1 MANIGS
7 LIVSVVADTGKFK
20 SGLKGASSSMG
31 SFRKSLGGLST
42 GFAGLGV
49 AMTAGGVIA
58 GMKKM
63 VGLARVQE
71 QAEKKL
77 AAVLAATGNAA
88 GFTAKQLGEYASSLQ
103 DITNVGDEATL
114 EVMSILA
121 TFKEIKGD
129 QFKDVTK
136 AALDMSA
143 VLGTSAT
150 SAAVQLGKALNDPT
164 TGLTALTR
172 AGVSFTESQKDMIKS
187 LQESGDMMGAQKLIL
202 AELESEFGGAAEA
215 LADPWIQFQNSL
227 GDLGEEIGANL
238 IPYLNQL
245 GEAGKESLKT
255 AGGELSWLETGF
267 GKVADVVGVAVD
279 SFGFL
284 QVALSGVSLIVVSAM
299 SRIVTAIAAVIDYI
313 PGLSGSLDDLKK
325 DLDLRAEGMK
335 LTVEEDWDAAMKG
348 FNDQTP
354 SAKAAAGLRDIEE
367 AAKAAE
373 KAMAGAGGEMATK
386 SRESGGA
393 LLDKLGEKLAGM
405 TGGDSL
411 EIENALADANLDLP
425 DDEFADFSQSINEVT
440 GKLLEAEIAAK
451 KLEDATK
458 ATASAD
464 SMIEPLKDPIALEGG
479 LAPTDLKV
487 RKPDKLGEKLAGM
500 TGDIALDLEIE
511 NALADA
517 KLNLPDDEFA
527 DFAQSISEVT
537 GELLEAKIAAD
548 KLKEATQAA
557 ATADS
562 MIESLKDSIAL
573 EGGLDPTDL
582 KVQKLEEQ
590 GMTTGKGLEIKMLT
604 KELEKA
610 KKLTD
615 DMDLGK
621 SLANQF
627 RTPLE
632 EFKKTA
638 EDLDRLLGVGAI
650 DAATAQRAFDAAQ
663 DTLAGSVESAVAPD
677 VFAGRADVGSAEAYR
692 IMSRAQAGGAAA
704 NPQEKLVDQGKAQIN
719 ELKNLNSVIG
729 KGVEKLEPPQVAETP
744 P

>member
-7 LIVSVVADTGKFK
+7 LIVSVVADTGKF
-20 SGLKGASSSMG
+20 SHGLKGASSSLG
-31 SFRKSLGGLST
+31 TFRKGLGGLSSSLGGLGIALT
-42 GFAGLGV
+42 G
-49 AMTAGGVIA
+49 GGIIA
-58 GMKKM
+58 GMSKM
-63 VGLARVQE
+63 VDLARTQE

-77 AAVLAATGNAA
+77 GAVLAATGNAA
-88 GFTAKQLGEYASSLQ
+88 GFSAQQLKDFASGLQ
-103 DITNVGDEATL
+103 EVTNYGDEATL
-114 EVMSILA
+114 EVISILA

-150 SAAVQLGKALNDPT
+150 SAAVQLGKALNDPA

-172 AGVSFTESQKDMIKS
+172 SGVSFTESQKDMIRS
-187 LQESGDMMGAQKLIL
+187 LQESGDIMGAQKIIL

-215 LADPWIQFQNSL
+215 MADPWIQFKNSL

-245 GEAGKESLKT
+245 AEAGQGSLKT
-255 AGGELSWLETGF
+255 VGSEISWVEKGF
-267 GKVADVVGVAVD
+267 GKVADVVGVVVD

-284 QVALSGVSLIVVSAM
+284 QVAVSGVGLIVVAAM
-299 SRIVTAIAAVIDYI
+299 SGIVTAIAAVIDYI

-348 FNDQTP
+348 FTDQTP
-354 SAKAAAGLRDIEE
+354 SEKAAAALREVEE
-367 AAKAAE
+367 AAKAADIALE
-373 KAMAGAGGEMATK
+373 KAGGKKGIDT
-386 SRESGGA
+386 REAGGA
-393 LLDKLGEKLAGM
+393 LLDKLNDKLV
-405 TGGDSL
+405 GGD
-411 EIENALADANLDLP
+411 
-425 DDEFADFSQSINEVT
+425 
-440 GKLLEAEIAAK
+440 
-451 KLEDATK
+451 
-458 ATASAD
+458 
-464 SMIEPLKDPIALEGG
+464 
-479 LAPTDLKV
+479 
-487 RKPDKLGEKLAGM
+487 
-500 TGDIALDLEIE
+500 ALDMEIE

-537 GELLEAKIAAD
+537 GKLLEAEIAAK
-548 KLKEATQAA
+548 KLEDATK
-557 ATADS
+557 ATASADS

-590 GMTTGKGLEIKMLT
+590 GMTTGKGLQIKMLT

-632 EFKKTA
+632 EFQKTA

-663 DTLAGSVESAVAPD
+663 DTLAGSVESAVSPD
-677 VFAGRADVGSAEAYR
+677 IFAGRASSGSAEAAS
-692 IMSRAQAGGAAA
+692 IIARAQAGGAAI
-704 NPQEKLVDQGKAQIN
+704 NPQEKLVDQGKTQIK
-719 ELKNLNSVIG
+719 ELKDLNRVLE
-729 KGVEKLEPPQVAETP
+729 KGVEKLDLPEVAETP